1 MSTPTNPIFDDILKR
16 ATEIAAEKNHSCVTS
31 EHLLLSAIS
40 HERGL
45 ELAGKIGVDAVVARE
60 KIEKSMR
67 GMPEIASPGHPPA
80 LTPRVK
86 KILALAHQSF
96 RRNPSAN
103 AGLAALEHLVHG
115 IFREAEGGAAQVL
128 KSFEGAEALLEGI
141 LNLESLAPAPGE
153 DSPAETGA
161 TLQTGEAEAA
171 SEAELLVR
179 KSSYADA
186 QALCA
191 AYGLD
196 FAALVRAIRDNE

>member
-1 MSTPTNPIFDDILKR
+1 MSTPTNPTFDDILKR
-16 ATEIAAEKNHSCVTS
+16 ATEIAAEKNHDCVTS
-31 EHLLLSAIS
+31 EHLLLSVLS

-45 ELAGKIGVDAVVARE
+45 KLAREIGVDPDIASE

-67 GMPEIASPGHPPA
+67 GMPEIASPGHLPA

-86 KILALAHQSF
+86 KILALAEKSL
-96 RRNPSAN
+96 RKNLPAN
-103 AGLAALEHLVHG
+103 AGPSALEHLVGG

-141 LNLESLAPAPGE
+141 LNLESLVPAPGE
-153 DSPAETGA
+153 DSPAETDA

-186 QALCA
+186 QALCT

-196 FAALVRAIRDNE
+196 FPALVRAIRDNE